1 MGINIIEEQK
11 SISTGVL
18 TLRRETCEKAWS
30 YLIFCGLT
38 QTICLSLQGSVQQ
51 AAIYHIWLLIIH
63 ATSLLQLAMRHPSL
77 LRCETKLGLI
87 S

>member
-1 MGINIIEEQK
+1 M
-11 SISTGVL
+11 STGVL

-63 ATSLLQLAMRHPSL
+63 GTELFLLVVHCEPPRPSAL
-77 LRCETKLGLI
+77 
-87 S
+87 